1 MKHVEGSL
9 PFAVSC
15 EEDQKMIQYSDNESY
30 MTVDP
35 PEAYVAFQGSDNTV
49 ELTPVNGKVG

>member
-1 MKHVEGSL
+1 
-9 PFAVSC
+9 
-15 EEDQKMIQYSDNESY
+15 MIQYSDNESY